1 MKFIS
6 TSTVKKKKTLSFS
19 AFPVEASIK
28 YFLFKTAQH
37 HLKSWSCELFCLTGM
52 EPVISTVRRALKTS
66 HITSKWFMRR
76 EGRNTCFR
84 CPYINI
90 QRVSHTIPHT
100 VIIQWLMSPDVCWLP
115 RKERCVHAECW
126 GFHQLLHLPPPQP
139 SVWMLCVREPEGG
152 ANEMRLSHR
161 RSTPRAAGRGMA
173 RWEVGGG
180 EKKNEGWGERESED
194 SRTEGREVEQDE
206 VKEDEEQEES
216 GWDGAFA
223 DRLLLSERLQ
233 CTHLSCTGND
243 I

>member
-1 MKFIS
+1 MPSLWKHLSNIFYLKQLNIIS
-6 TSTVKKKKTLSFS
+6 SHGAVNCFVLQ
-19 AFPVEASIK
+19 EWN
-28 YFLFKTAQH
+28 L
-37 HLKSWSCELFCLTGM
+37 W
-52 EPVISTVRRALKTS
+52 S

-76 EGRNTCFR
+76 EGRNTCFG

-115 RKERCVHAECW
+115 RKERCVHAERW

-180 EKKNEGWGERESED
+180 EKKNEGRGERESED

>member
-6 TSTVKKKKTLSFS
+6 TSTVKKNKTLSFS

-76 EGRNTCFR
+76 EGRNTCFG

-115 RKERCVHAECW
+115 RKERCVHAERW

-161 RSTPRAAGRGMA
+161 RSTPRAVGRGMA
-173 RWEVGGG
+173 RWEKKKTRGG
-180 EKKNEGWGERESED
+180 ESVRAKTAGQRGEKWNRMRWKKTKNKRRAGE
-194 SRTEGREVEQDE
+194 TGRSQTD
-206 VKEDEEQEES
+206 
-216 GWDGAFA
+216 
-223 DRLLLSERLQ
+223 
-233 CTHLSCTGND
+233 CC
-243 I
+243 